1 MTPTPKLRWVE
12 KQLENFEVDQVF
24 AQGNFS
30 YKPRKLRILQ
40 QWWEDSAGDLA
51 DGITAYGEWKDV
63 PCERE

>member
-30 YKPRKLRILQ
+30 YKPRKLRVLQ
-40 QWWEDSAGDLA
+40 QWWDFDTFAGE
-51 DGITAYGEWKDV
+51 GEWKDV